1 MFIGD
6 RIPWANILRFHRARL
21 LALAGASFTAV
32 SLERHLG
39 VSLPSLP
46 TPFTVVGGALAILL
60 AFRNSAAYDRW
71 WEGRKL
77 WGAFANHA
85 RSVARQLQTY
95 VADADDRARLTRY
108 VLAHAH
114 ALRCG
119 LRGEPAEPELVR
131 LLGEP
136 EGRALAARRGVA
148 TAVSIEC
155 GVVLR
160 DVFARGGVSKEGL
173 DRLDSSL
180 TELANAQGGLERIGS
195 TPLPA
200 PYRFFTPMFTRAYV
214 FALPFGLV
222 EGYKW
227 ITVLVCLA
235 VGFVFLVLSAIGELL
250 ESPFRKSP
258 NGLPLDAITRSLEVQ
273 LRSALG
279 EADLPPDWP
288 RDAGDVLT

>member
-1 MFIGD
+1 MFTGD
-6 RIPWANILRFHRARL
+6 RIPWRNILRFHRERL
-21 LALAGASFTAV
+21 LALGAAATTAV
-32 SLERHLG
+32 SLERVFQ

-77 WGAFANHA
+77 WGSFANNA
-85 RSVARQLQTY
+85 RNVARQLKTY
-95 VADADDRARLTRY
+95 VPDPEDRREISRW
-108 VLAHAH
+108 VIAHAH

-119 LRGEPAEPELVR
+119 LRGVSPREDLER
-131 LLGEP
+131 LLGP
-136 EGRALAARRGVA
+136 EVGGALAARRGVA
-148 TAVSIEC
+148 TAVSIAT
-155 GVVLR
+155 GDRL
-160 DVFARGGVSKEGL
+160 AAIHAKGGVSVAGL
-173 DRLDSSL
+173 HRLDDTFS
-180 TELANAQGGLERIGS
+180 ELANAQGGLERIGS

-222 EGYKW
+222 EGYKLT
-227 ITVLVCLA
+227 TVLVCLG

-258 NGLPLDAITRSLEVQ
+258 NGLPLDAITRTIEVQ
-273 LRSALG
+273 LLAALD
-279 EADLPPDWP
+279 EPDLPPDWP
-288 RDAGDVLT
+288 VVDEILT